1 MRIGLDATPLTLSSG
16 GIRRYTEEL
25 ALALAACFPE
35 DEFHL
40 ISDQR
45 FKALAGAPGNLF
57 VDSGSPLNAL
67 TRKWWTIGLAKECSR
82 LQLDLFHGTN
92 FSVPYLPLRPSV
104 LTLHDLSPWL
114 EPCWHHDAARVR
126 RRTPGLLR
134 LGVATMVVTPT
145 EAVRN
150 EAIARFGLK
159 PERVVAV
166 PEAASPHFQ
175 PVAPLVRKAPYFLF
189 VGTVEPRKNLG
200 VAVDAWRELRKSH
213 VVDFV
218 IAGRRR
224 EDSPEFVPQEGLHL
238 LGEVEERELPGLY
251 SGAVCCVYPSLY
263 EGFGLPVLEAMQCG
277 CALVASRDSAI
288 LEVSGGAA
296 IHVDAKD
303 TRGWLAAMELL
314 LQDRAARL
322 AQQELCLQRARQFSW
337 GNTARLT
344 REVYVEALG
353 RF

>member
-82 LQLDLFHGTN
+82 LQLDLFHGNN

-134 LGVATMVVTPT
+134 LGVATMVV
-145 EAVRN
+145 
-150 EAIARFGLK
+150 
-159 PERVVAV
+159 
-166 PEAASPHFQ
+166 
-175 PVAPLVRKAPYFLF
+175 
-189 VGTVEPRKNLG
+189 
-200 VAVDAWRELRKSH
+200 
-213 VVDFV
+213 
-218 IAGRRR
+218 
-224 EDSPEFVPQEGLHL
+224 
-238 LGEVEERELPGLY
+238 
-251 SGAVCCVYPSLY
+251 
-263 EGFGLPVLEAMQCG
+263 
-277 CALVASRDSAI
+277 
-288 LEVSGGAA
+288 
-296 IHVDAKD
+296 
-303 TRGWLAAMELL
+303 
-314 LQDRAARL
+314 
-322 AQQELCLQRARQFSW
+322 
-337 GNTARLT
+337 
-344 REVYVEALG
+344 
-353 RF
+353 